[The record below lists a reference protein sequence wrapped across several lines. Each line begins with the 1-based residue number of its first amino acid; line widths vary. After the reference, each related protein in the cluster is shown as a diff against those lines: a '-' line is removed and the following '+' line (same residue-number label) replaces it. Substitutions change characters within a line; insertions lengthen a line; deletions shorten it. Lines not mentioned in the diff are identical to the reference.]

1 MALVQLSYRAVQPAP
16 SQSWLCQKTCS
27 KKIDYLS
34 EQNVNAFSFNEKR

>member
-1 MALVQLSYRAVQPAP
+1 MVLVQHFYGAVQPAP
-16 SQSWLCQKTCS
+16 YWGTLCQKTCS